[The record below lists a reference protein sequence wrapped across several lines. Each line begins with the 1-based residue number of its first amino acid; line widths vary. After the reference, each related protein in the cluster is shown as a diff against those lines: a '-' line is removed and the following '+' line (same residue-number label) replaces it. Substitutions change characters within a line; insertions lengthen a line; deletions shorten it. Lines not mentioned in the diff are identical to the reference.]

1 MYYNLASM
9 QRNIPSSKKDSKMG
23 MIYLQCVVILLYC
36 SNVHGKKSGALQSS
50 CDNMTPGHTGTAQ
63 TSPAPYRVVV
73 SKTKYTG
80 GDTISVT
87 LQKTASNQFRGYLM
101 QARNQA
107 GKKIAGFNLIA
118 NSKYLQC
125 DSPRDA
131 VTHTEASDK
140 DSVTF
145 QFTAPQTSQGNITIF
160 TTAVENYNTYWVM
173 MKSDTIID
181 SAATGASSRLL
192 PSCVL
197 VVVALCCFYL
207 NRH

>member
-1 MYYNLASM
+1 
-9 QRNIPSSKKDSKMG
+9 MG

-50 CDNMTPGHTGTAQ
+50 CNNMTPGHAGTAQ

-73 SKTKYTG
+73 GKTNNT
-80 GDTISVT
+80 T
-87 LQKTASNQFRGYLM
+87 KTASNQFRGYLM

-125 DSPRDA
+125 DNPRDA

-197 VVVALCCFYL
+197 VVVAVCCFYL

>member
-1 MYYNLASM
+1 
-9 QRNIPSSKKDSKMG
+9 MG
-23 MIYLQCVVILLYC
+23 MIYLQCVVMLLYC
-36 SNVHGKKSGALQSS
+36 SYVHGKKTGALQSS
-50 CDNMTPGHTGTAQ
+50 CNDMTPGHQSTAQ

-73 SKTKYTG
+73 GKTKYTG

-87 LQKTASNQFRGYLM
+87 LQKTASKQFRGYLI

-107 GKKIAGFNLIA
+107 GTKIAGFNLIA
-118 NSKYLQC
+118 NSKYLPC
-125 DSPRDA
+125 DSPKGA

-173 MKSDTIID
+173 IKSDTIID
-181 SAATGASSRLL
+181 SVATGASSRFL
-192 PSCVL
+192 PNCVL
-197 VVVALCCFYL
+197 VIVSLFCFHL
-207 NRH
+207 KRH